1 MNLVWRKKEVF
12 KSSCELWLPKLDHSG
27 LSMTIIEA
35 WKGPETLFCCFG
47 STKKNRTNIEVL
59 THHYLK
65 ISKTIL
71 VYGPNI
77 SKLAT
82 HFQEK

>member
-47 STKKNRTNIEVL
+47 STKKEPDKYRGFNPPL
-59 THHYLK
+59 
-65 ISKTIL
+65 S
-71 VYGPNI
+71 
-77 SKLAT
+77 
-82 HFQEK
+82 

>member
-47 STKKNRTNIEVL
+47 STKKEPDK
-59 THHYLK
+59 Y
-65 ISKTIL
+65 
-71 VYGPNI
+71 
-77 SKLAT
+77 
-82 HFQEK
+82 